1 MSITKTYNGDPTSLV
16 PTQLVKESLRLIEDL
31 KFFLAT
37 APANWQENQVI
48 RRYYLNHD
56 EGFVSCVYWNNLYF
70 ITGTDIVRCIVY
82 KFEHFGRKI
91 IDRKKF
97 EEGIF
102 SDLRN
107 LKCGADAILEPPRS
121 EFLEFL
127 FKNSCLRT
135 QKKQKVFFW
144 FNVPHD
150 KLMADAL
157 ERDLKKEKMG
167 QRPTTMAHREPALSF
182 HYDESSSLYTQ
193 LGKHMETQKRI
204 NDAATSSTSNTA
216 TTLTDTGVSSGL
228 NNTTS
233 GGGSDSATSTHNNN
247 EASTKPSNGSEKS
260 SPEYTTTARGRD
272 EFGFLNEATPSQYK
286 ANSDYEDDFPLDYI
300 NQTTQNSEDYI
311 TLDANY
317 QAGSYANMIED
328 NYDSFLDATLF
339 IPPSLG
345 VPTGTA
351 ATATT
356 SNQVAFND
364 EYLIEQAQPIRTP
377 LPPISSSTISGL
389 LQPKSAAK
397 FFSLQ
402 SANGGEEF
410 FPAYQNDP
418 STANAGFVPPIS
430 AKYAT
435 QFATRQVAT
444 PTYIKAI
451 PQTGAAAATGNG
463 GQPQQY
469 YDQATGN
476 AFYPAEIPVLYNVV
490 HPESEYWTNNSGAV
504 ATTAAATAPMYDASG
519 FPIPI
524 NQSYMVMNEHE
535 MVPYQYMNSN
545 GAMIGMIPPHQQ
557 QQQQQQQIAMGY
569 QSMLRQQQQQQQ
581 QQQQPSSTMTKKKKQ
596 IHSFN
601 NNKSLSSNGGGI
613 TKKSHD
619 NNNHS
624 KDKTLYGSL
633 NDVVNSKVTK
643 VINKEE
649 VKQSQT

>member
-16 PTQLVKESLRLIEDL
+16 PTQSVKESLRLIEDL

-70 ITGTDIVRCIVY
+70 ITGTDIVRC
-82 KFEHFGRKI
+82 
-91 IDRKKF
+91 
-97 EEGIF
+97 IF

-182 HYDESSSLYTQ
+182 HYD
-193 LGKHMETQKRI
+193 
-204 NDAATSSTSNTA
+204 DSTSNTA

-345 VPTGTA
+345 
-351 ATATT
+351 
-356 SNQVAFND
+356 
-364 EYLIEQAQPIRTP
+364 
-377 LPPISSSTISGL
+377 
-389 LQPKSAAK
+389 
-397 FFSLQ
+397 

-476 AFYPAEIPVLYNVV
+476 AFYPAEIPVSYNVV

-504 ATTAAATAPMYDASG
+504 ATTAAAAAPMYDASG

-624 KDKTLYGSL
+624 KVKTSYGSL

-649 VKQSQT
+649 VKQSQHR